1 MKVLFLMINFQD
13 IRKGSPSLYSSLAKE
28 FHENGHDVYV
38 ATILEKKY
46 NEETRFENEG
56 GLNVLRVKTGN
67 MFNVNII
74 EKGITTITVAN
85 KLKKAIKKYF
95 NNIKF
100 DLIIYPTPPI
110 TFAPL
115 ANYMKKRDKAKT
127 YLILRD
133 IFPQNAKDLG
143 MINNSV
149 LFSYFRRKE
158 KKLYEISDH
167 IGCMSQGNIDYV
179 LKHNEVP
186 KEKLELLPNW
196 AKVDNYK
203 AVDAQKYKA
212 KYGLLGKTVAVFG
225 GNMGKPQELE
235 FLLELANL
243 YKNRDDIAF
252 LLIGNGTEKQKLIN
266 IAKEK
271 GLKNVVIKDK
281 IPRDDYESLVRSCD
295 IGLIN
300 LNRNFTIPN
309 IPSKTLS
316 YFEAEI
322 PVLASIDKNT
332 DYGKIL
338 DEAKAGLWSITGDL
352 ENYRENFEKLL
363 NNKELR
369 KKMGGNG
376 KKYLEENLTV
386 EQAYNTIIKHL

>member
-1 MKVLFLMINFQD
+1 MNILFLMINFQD

-28 FHENGHDVYV
+28 FHENGYNVYV
-38 ATILEKKY
+38 ATILEKKH

-67 MFNVNII
+67 MFNVNVI

-85 KLKKAIKKYF
+85 KLKTAIKKYF

-143 MINNSV
+143 IINNHV

-179 LKHNEVP
+179 LKHNEVT

-212 KYGLLGKTVAVFG
+212 KYGLSGKIIAVFG

-235 FLLELANL
+235 FLLELASL
-243 YKNRDDIAF
+243 YKDRDDIAF
-252 LLIGNGTEKQKLIN
+252 LLIGNGTEKQKLLN

-322 PVLASIDKNT
+322 PVLASIDENT

-338 DEAKAGLWSITGDL
+338 DEEKAGLWSITGDL
-352 ENYRENFEKLL
+352 ESYRKNFEKLL

-369 KKMGGNG
+369 KEMGKNG
-376 KKYLEENLTV
+376 KKYLEKNLTV

>member
-1 MKVLFLMINFQD
+1 MNVLFLMITFQD
-13 IRKGSPSLYSSLAKE
+13 IRKGSSSLYSGLAKE
-28 FHENGHDVYV
+28 FHRNGHNVYV
-38 ATILEKKY
+38 ATILEKNHK
-46 NEETRFENEG
+46 EETRFENEG
-56 GLNVLRVKTGN
+56 GLKVLRVKTGN

-74 EKGITTITVAN
+74 EKGITTVTVAS
-85 KLKKAIKKYF
+85 KLKKGIKRYF
-95 NNIKF
+95 NDVKF

-115 ANYMKKRDKAKT
+115 AEHIKKKDNGKT

-143 MINNSV
+143 MMNNQM
-149 LFSYFRRKE
+149 LFSFFRRKE
-158 KKLYEISDH
+158 KKLYEVSDY

-179 LKHNEVP
+179 LEYNEVP

-196 AKVDNYK
+196 AKINNGEVENKEEYR
-203 AVDAQKYKA
+203 A
-212 KYGLLGKTVAVFG
+212 KYGLDDKFVAVFG

-235 FLLELANL
+235 FLLELAKF
-243 YKNRDDIAF
+243 YKDRNDIVF

-266 IAKEK
+266 TVKKE
-271 GLKNVVIKDK
+271 GLKNVIIKDK
-281 IPRDDYESLVRSCD
+281 IPRDDYENLVRSCD

-316 YFEAEI
+316 YFEAGI
-322 PVLASIDKNT
+322 PVLASIDENT
-332 DYGKIL
+332 DYGMIL

-352 ENYRENFEKLL
+352 ESYRKNFEKLL
-363 NNKELR
+363 KDKKLR
-369 KKMGGNG
+369 KNMGRNG
-376 KKYLEENLTV
+376 RKYLEENLTV